1 MYLVDTNVW
10 LERLLDQAR
19 SEEVGRFLE
28 RTPGSELFLSDFCLH
43 SIGVVMQRLD
53 RLAGLLLFTRDVFLR
68 AGGSLVRLEPDDTE
82 RLVAV
87 MEEFRLDYDDAYQ
100 YVAAEKHD
108 LSIVSFDADFDRT
121 ARRRRTPADV
131 LRD

>member
-1 MYLVDTNVW
+1 M
-10 LERLLDQAR
+10 
-19 SEEVGRFLE
+19 GRFLE
-28 RTPGSELFLSDFCLH
+28 RTPGRELFLSDFCLH

-53 RLAGLLLFTRDVFLR
+53 RLAGLLLFTQDVFTR
-68 AGGSLVRLEPDDTE
+68 AEASLVRLEPDDTE

-100 YVAAEKHD
+100 YVASEKYD
-108 LSIVSFDADFDRT
+108 LSIISFDADFDRT

-131 LRD
+131 LRA